1 LNLRYPRKVNQKY
14 KSICQI
20 KKARFEGMQYAT
32 RVSYHNSV
40 NILEKLIDERLK
52 SEANKA
58 QIDARIWNLFGDN
71 WTVMSVSLS
80 GLSRFVAESSVINF
94 LQITYEARRVFID
107 CIGGYDSV
115 LINSSGRNTLILFKQ
130 TFEAVECAIDMQTAV
145 AKYNLDKIDTEKILI
160 RIAIGYGKIL
170 TIGMQDIF
178 GTEVNAVSKLSTNTA
193 KTGEIIITDSVI
205 SRISKMSGISLQ
217 KTDSIPPGVTGALKI
232 NYDLY
237 EKPAN
242 QVNKQRIIF
251 DLKQITDNLV
261 DFNNSEYSFEV
272 VCWNNSIAN
281 PWDLLQVLQDSP
293 NTSIKSQ
300 ALGSFFNRRSKDYK
314 ELIGY
319 LKKNLSHVKAY
330 RIGNDEQI
338 YIIGQFMD
346 SSIGLSMYPIER

>member
-1 LNLRYPRKVNQKY
+1 
-14 KSICQI
+14 
-20 KKARFEGMQYAT
+20 MQYASKI
-32 RVSYHNSV
+32 SYNNSL

-52 SEANKA
+52 PEANKA
-58 QIDARIWNLFGDN
+58 QIDSRIWDLFGDN

-80 GLSRFVAESSVINF
+80 GLSRFFAESSVVNF
-94 LQITYEARRVFID
+94 LQITYEARRLFID
-107 CIGGYDSV
+107 CIGAYDSV
-115 LINSSGRNTLILFKQ
+115 LINIEAGNTFILFKQ
-130 TFEAVECAIDMQTAV
+130 TVEAVECAIDMQRAV
-145 AKYNLDKIDTEKILI
+145 EKYNLDKTDAEKILI
-160 RIAIGYGKIL
+160 RIGIGYGKIL

-178 GTEVNAVSKLSTNTA
+178 GTEVNAVSKLSRDTA
-193 KTGEIIITDSVI
+193 KTGEILITDSVI
-205 SRISKMSGISLQ
+205 SRISKISGISLE

-261 DFNNSEYSFEV
+261 DFSNLEYDFEV
-272 VCWNNSIAN
+272 VCWNNSITT
-281 PWDLLQVLQDSP
+281 PWDLLQVLQNSP

-300 ALGSFFNRRSKDYK
+300 ALDSFFNRKSKDYK

-319 LKKNLSHVKAY
+319 LKKNLSNIKVY

-338 YIIGQFMD
+338 YIIGQFID
-346 SSIGLSMYPIER
+346 SSIGLLMISRE